1 MNPNQFVYLRLKSS
15 CVSFKTLA
23 SHSRPSSL
31 IPASFLLIFRQTFC
45 LHSPDDADLDE
56 GQEMREM
63 NLGDLEW
70 DHKEEDNWVFIC

>member
-1 MNPNQFVYLRLKSS
+1 MFCLL
-15 CVSFKTLA
+15 
-23 SHSRPSSL
+23 SHSPK
-31 IPASFLLIFRQTFC
+31 
-45 LHSPDDADLDE
+45 ADLDE